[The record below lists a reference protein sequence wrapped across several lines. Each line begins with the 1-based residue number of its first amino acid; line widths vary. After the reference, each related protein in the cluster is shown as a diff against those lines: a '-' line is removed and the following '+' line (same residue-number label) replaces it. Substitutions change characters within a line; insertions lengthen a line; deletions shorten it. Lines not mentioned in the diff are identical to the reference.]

1 MGRGGHLGG
10 AGDEPKLL
18 VESVALGAAGIGVGG
33 ERGGGR
39 SSGSSGARPQR
50 TGGMVKGLAELL
62 RMLGA
67 RCRART
73 RPKQAM
79 AATAA
84 WPAAASSG
92 RRQSGSCGVQTRE
105 RRGGNSTGAHSGCS
119 GGLGELGEAPE
130 PTNLMKTA
138 GGSEVEDDVDGGD
151 AARPGPRGSLGR

>member
-1 MGRGGHLGG
+1 
-10 AGDEPKLL
+10 
-18 VESVALGAAGIGVGG
+18 
-33 ERGGGR
+33 
-39 SSGSSGARPQR
+39 
-50 TGGMVKGLAELL
+50 MVKGLAELL

-92 RRQSGSCGVQTRE
+92 RRQRGSCGVQTRE

-130 PTNLMKTA
+130 PTNLTKMA
-138 GGSEVEDDVDGGD
+138 GGSEVEDDVGGGD
-151 AARPGPRGSLGR
+151 AARPGPRGSLRR